1 MCFGWK
7 LCMGIKMGENIFS
20 SMIIGRRNLPNCVLI
35 SAHKKHTV
43 AFTKTQIIW
52 ASCMKLGYQHAWV
65 VCFRQYVMKEI
76 TASWTQFSLFS
87 KKLPFSPNL
96 WKNCWSVFLRR
107 KFLKSTDMWLALAA
121 SFFIQHAAVN
131 CKYDIKSTYP
141 KQNTVPKQRKSS
153 MTNIMQTIQVRFV
166 MVISTSLLY

>member
-43 AFTKTQIIW
+43 AFTKTLIIW

-76 TASWTQFSLFS
+76 TASWTQFSLFPE
-87 KKLPFSPNL
+87 KLPFSPNL

-107 KFLKSTDMWLALAA
+107 KFLKSTDMWLAA
-121 SFFIQHAAVN
+121 SFFIQHAAAN
-131 CKYDIKSTYP
+131 SNYDIKST
-141 KQNTVPKQRKSS
+141 KQSTAKQRKKKWQQNANNSS
-153 MTNIMQTIQVRFV
+153 R
-166 MVISTSLLY
+166 